1 MDLKRRKGKEK
12 DIELENKSE
21 TRLKG
26 MKGGGRKRSKEKIIK
41 GELERRKC
49 GENDR
54 GKNRN
59 SYGREKAQMDEG
71 GRQRD

>member
-1 MDLKRRKGKEK
+1 
-12 DIELENKSE
+12 
-21 TRLKG
+21 
-26 MKGGGRKRSKEKIIK
+26 MKGGGRKSKEKIIK